1 MQVLELF
8 PPFHYSN
15 IPVFHRSMGQAMK
28 KSIFK
33 SRWLPYFLIGPQ
45 MIVVLVFFF
54 WPAFDSLR
62 LSFFQV
68 SPFGDK
74 QVFVGL
80 DNFTTLL
87 VSPEYHRSVFH
98 SFLFSFGVT
107 FLGLSGSLFL
117 AMLVNQKIRGL
128 PVYRTAVLW
137 TYGIAPPVSGVIWL
151 FIFHPSYGILTYALS
166 MITTYEFNWL
176 LKGWIAILLVIFA
189 AAWGHLGYNIA
200 FFLAALQTIP
210 KSIQDAAKVDG
221 ASGFSLFR
229 WITFPLLSPVTFFL
243 FIMNMVFSFFETFGI
258 IHAVTQGGP
267 GDATTIMVYKAYQDG
282 FVHQRIGSS
291 AAQSVILMALVIFLT
306 VLQFRYTERKV
317 FY

>member
-1 MQVLELF
+1 
-8 PPFHYSN
+8 
-15 IPVFHRSMGQAMK
+15 MK
-28 KSIFK
+28 RSIFK
-33 SRWLPYFLIGPQ
+33 NRWLPYALIAPQ
-45 MIVVLVFFF
+45 LIVVLVFFF

-62 LSFFQV
+62 LSLFQTT
-68 SPFGDK
+68 PFGDR
-74 QVFVGL
+74 QIFVGL
-80 DNFTTLL
+80 QNFSNLF

-98 SFLFSFGVT
+98 SFVFSLGVT
-107 FLGLSGSLFL
+107 FFGLAASLFL
-117 AMLVNQKIRGL
+117 ATLANQKITGL
-128 PVYRTAVLW
+128 PFYRTAVLW

-151 FIFHPSYGILTYALS
+151 FIFHPIYGILPYFLS
-166 MITTYEFNWL
+166 TVTSFEFNWL

-189 AAWGHLGYNIA
+189 ATWAHLGYNVA
-200 FFLAALQTIP
+200 FFLAGLQTIP
-210 KSIQDAAKVDG
+210 KSVLDAAKVDG
-221 ASGFSLFR
+221 AGGFNLFR

-267 GDATTIMVYKAYQDG
+267 GDTTMIMVYKTYVDG
-282 FVHQRIGSS
+282 FVHLRIGSS